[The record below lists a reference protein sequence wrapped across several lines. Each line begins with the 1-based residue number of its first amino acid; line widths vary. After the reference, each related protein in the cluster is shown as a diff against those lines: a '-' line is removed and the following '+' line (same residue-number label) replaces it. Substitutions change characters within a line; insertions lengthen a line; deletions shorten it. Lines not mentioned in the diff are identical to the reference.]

1 MLWDIF
7 CDIIDNHG
15 DLGVTWRLAQSLAQR
30 GESVR
35 LWLPWAGWRPPAS
48 EVGSTPQCKSWLGTM
63 SRPWWPWALPCPRS

>member
-35 LWLPWAGWRPPAS
+35 LWLRGDAS
-48 EVGSTPQCKSWLGTM
+48 ATIGVPV
-63 SRPWWPWALPCPRS
+63 